1 MYFLHYGFVCCMKLI
16 PDEIVINGN
25 VSLVDVLLIAGSNE

>member
-1 MYFLHYGFVCCMKLI
+1 MCIFYIFVCCMKLI

-25 VSLVDVLLIAGSNE
+25 VSPVDVLLIAGSNE